1 MYLSKL
7 KQFQM
12 RIQKAVL
19 SEKRFLKAEFARSE
33 DPVPFKDRKS
43 LTYSDISEGG
53 KWGETW
59 DSAWFRLTAT
69 VPAEWRGRKA
79 AALLDFNGE
88 GLIFSNEGVPLQ
100 GITNMSVFAHRFV
113 RDTFI
118 VLEKCK
124 GCEKIELWV
133 ETAANGI
140 FGIGNILNDINDP
153 DINLEEDGPRRYG
166 YHEGTLNKC
175 RLAIFDEE
183 MFQFSNDF
191 NVLLDLA
198 ESLPEAAVKRA
209 KILRCLNEASNAFK
223 ENPANAPLCRDILKR
238 ELSKPAEASALA
250 AIAVGHAHIDTGW
263 LWPVKETI
271 RKCGRTFSN
280 QIALIEKY
288 PSYVFG
294 ASQPQH
300 YEFTQK
306 HYPELYKKIKKYVKS
321 GQWELQGGM
330 WVEADCNIIS
340 GESMV
345 RQFLYGKNFYM
356 DEFGIDVKNLWLPDV
371 FGYSAAMPQIIKKSG
386 CDFFLTQKISWNKF
400 NKFPYN
406 TFIWRG
412 VDGSGVVSHFPP
424 ENTYNSWLQPSGMRS
439 ASENFAE
446 KAFLDEFLVLF
457 GVGDGGGG
465 PREDYIESGLRQ
477 ADLEGAPKVKFAK
490 SELFFDNLAKR
501 SGELPTWS
509 GELYLEAHRG
519 TLTTQ
524 ARVKKFNR
532 KIERKLREVEYLYS
546 SLAPEN
552 YPAEKLDD
560 MWKLLLINQFHDII
574 PGSSINKVY
583 KTTHAEHDKI
593 YADALELLGNVAEK
607 LFVKKDKHLTVFNS
621 ISYPFSGALELPES
635 WGACDVSDANGKSLP
650 TQIESGKTVV
660 MLENIPPASFV
671 TLKKTGDLKK
681 LRKVNADEA
690 LVLENAFAR
699 YEFNQAGE
707 LLSGYDKLSGRAIL
721 DEGEKGN
728 VLSLYEDRPLEYDA
742 WDVDLYYEEQLLE
755 NASSVSVERIA
766 DGPVRQGIRFELV
779 IGKSRITQDV
789 YLDNSSARLDFNC
802 KALWLENH
810 HMLRTAFPISI
821 HTDAASFDI
830 QYGFV
835 RRSTHRNTSWELAKF
850 ETAAHR
856 YIDISSQGRGVALIN
871 DCKYGHK
878 VHDNVLDL
886 NLLRSPKY
894 PDPDADMGEHT
905 FTYSLFPHKGTLSDS
920 DVMAHAEMI
929 NQPPLLF
936 DGFSSGKASL
946 PVAVSG
952 DGVSMEVLKKAQ
964 KEDCLVLRIVE
975 TKGRESECCIK
986 LKDSK
991 ATLCETNLMEWTDG
1005 GKITVQSGAALFNLK
1020 PFEIKTIKIKS

>member
-7 KQFQM
+7 KQFHT
-12 RIQKAVL
+12 RIQKMVL
-19 SEKRFLKAEFARSE
+19 SDKRFLKAEFARTE
-33 DPVPFKDRKS
+33 DHVLFKDRLS
-43 LTYSDISEGG
+43 LTYSEITEGG

-59 DSAWFRLTAT
+59 DSAWFKLTAT
-69 VPAEWRGRKA
+69 VPAEWRGRKVA
-79 AALLDFNGE
+79 AFLDFNGE
-88 GLIFSNEGVPLQ
+88 GLIFSKEGVPLQ
-100 GITNMSVFAHRFV
+100 GITNMSVFAHRFS
-113 RDTFI
+113 RDTFV
-118 VLEKCK
+118 VLDKCR
-124 GCEKIELWV
+124 GGEKIELWV
-133 ETAANGI
+133 ETAANGL
-140 FGIGNILNDINDP
+140 FGLGNVLNDINDP
-153 DINLEEDGPRRYG
+153 DINLEESGDRRYG
-166 YHEGTLNKC
+166 YHEGKVNKC
-175 RLAIFDEE
+175 KLAIFDED
-183 MFQFSNDF
+183 MFQFYNDF
-191 NVLLDLA
+191 NVLFSLA
-198 ESLPEAAVKRA
+198 EGLPEASVKRA
-209 KILRCLNEASNAFK
+209 RILRCLNEASNALK
-223 ENPANAPLCRDILKR
+223 ENPANAPRCRDILKT
-238 ELSKPAEASALA
+238 ELSKPAEASALS
-250 AIAVGHAHIDTGW
+250 AIAVGHAHLDTGW
-263 LWPVKETI
+263 LWPVKESV
-271 RKCGRTFSN
+271 RKCGRTFSS
-280 QIALIEKY
+280 QLALIEKY
-288 PSYVFG
+288 PGYVFG
-294 ASQPQH
+294 ASQPQL
-300 YEFTQK
+300 YEFTKK
-306 HYPELYKKIKKYVKS
+306 HYPDIYKKIKKYVKS

-345 RQFLYGKNFYM
+345 RQFLYGKNYYM
-356 DEFGIDVKNLWLPDV
+356 DEFGVDVRNLWLPDV

-400 NKFPYN
+400 NEFPYN

-412 VDGSGVVSHFPP
+412 IDGSEVVSHFPP
-424 ENTYNSWLQPSGMRS
+424 ENTYNSWLMAADMKR

-477 ADLEGAPKVKFAK
+477 ADLEGAPKIKFAK
-490 SELFFDNLAKR
+490 AELFFDNLAKR
-501 SGELPTWS
+501 SGELPTWN

-532 KIERKLREVEYLYS
+532 KIERQLREVEYLYS
-546 SLAPEN
+546 AMPLEN
-552 YPAEKLDD
+552 YPSGQLDE
-560 MWKLLLINQFHDII
+560 MWKLLLLNQFHDII

-583 KTTHAEHDKI
+583 KTTHAEYDKV
-593 YADALELLGNVAEK
+593 YAEALGLFSEAAEK
-607 LFVKKDKHLTVFNS
+607 LFVKKDKNLTVFNS

-635 WGACDVSDANGKSLP
+635 WGACEVADANGKTLP
-650 TQIESGKTVV
+650 AQVEAGKTVV

-671 TLKKTGDLKK
+671 TIKKTGDLKK
-681 LRKVNADEA
+681 LRKTNALDE

-699 YEFNQAGE
+699 YEFNNSGE
-707 LLSGYDKLSGRAIL
+707 LLSAYDKLSGKSVL
-721 DEGEKGN
+721 EEGEKGN
-728 VLSLYEDRPLEYDA
+728 VLSLYEDRPIDYDA
-742 WDVDLYYEEQLLE
+742 WDVDIYYEEQLIE
-755 NASSVSVERIA
+755 NATGVSSERIA
-766 DGPVRQGIRFELV
+766 DGPVRQGIRFELK

-821 HTDAASFDI
+821 HADAAFFDI

-835 RRSTHRNTSWELAKF
+835 RRSTHRNTSWDLAKF

-856 YIDISSQGRGVALIN
+856 YVDISLQGRGVALIN

-905 FTYSLFPHKGTLSDS
+905 FTYSLFPHKGSLPES
-920 DVMAHAEMI
+920 DVMNHAEI
-929 NQPPLLF
+929 VNQPPLLF
-936 DGFSSGKASL
+936 DGFSAGKAAL
-946 PVAVSG
+946 PVSVSG

-975 TKGRESECCIK
+975 TKGRESECSVK
-986 LKDSK
+986 VKDPK
-991 ATLCETNLMEWTDG
+991 ALLCETNLMEWTDG
-1005 GKITVQSGAALFNLK
+1005 EKIRTQAGIAVFSLK